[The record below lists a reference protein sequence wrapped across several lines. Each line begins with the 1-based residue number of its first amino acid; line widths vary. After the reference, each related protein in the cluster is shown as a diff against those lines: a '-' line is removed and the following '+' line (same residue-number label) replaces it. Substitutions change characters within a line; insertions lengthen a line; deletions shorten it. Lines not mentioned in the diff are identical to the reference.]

1 MKKKIFFITAGALIL
16 VGFFLWWFLK
26 KENNTSVVSQG
37 EIPCVA
43 FQEENPLLPCFKEVF
58 VGSDIEPNTL
68 PSYAVTIEKNEKNEA
83 VYDCFSK
90 NQVESNDCVTQ
101 IAYEKKDISLCSF
114 VTGAYSEA
122 YCKEKISNP
131 KNETVNTSIVDTRIP
146 PLSFSRPEKNTIA
159 KVSSPTP
166 NIFSRT
172 SQTSSSQND
181 SRFSLQGFYER
192 LKGSPLKLFAFSET
206 QVRPG
211 SELIASGFGFT
222 STENTVSIG
231 GYEVSGLS
239 SADGMTLS
247 FVVPSGISDGV
258 YDAWVTNSKGTS
270 RNDSQ
275 PIRLTVT
282 QNPIPRPV
290 ITSVSPSLPSYLDTI
305 TLSGEYLSGAFGLYT
320 SLGIIENLSVSDSSI
335 QFKLSDSS
343 FISKIKDLDQVKG
356 KVIQVLVIVATPQGY
371 NKDTFVFNVQF

>member
-1 MKKKIFFITAGALIL
+1 MKKKIFFIIFLSVCIGLS
-16 VGFFLWWFLK
+16 LWWFLK
-26 KENNTSVVSQG
+26 KENNAPVASQG

-43 FQEENPLLPCFKEVF
+43 FQGENPLLPCFKEIF
-58 VGSDIEPNTL
+58 VGSDTKQNTL
-68 PSYAVTIEKNEKNEA
+68 PSYTVTVEKNEKNEA

-101 IAYEKKDISLCSF
+101 VAYEKQDTSLCSF
-114 VTGAYSEA
+114 VVGAYSEA

-131 KNETVNTSIVDTRIP
+131 KNERVNTSIVDVVPP
-146 PLSFSRPEKNTIA
+146 PLSFSKKETPIPSVA
-159 KVSSPTP
+159 KTNST
-166 NIFSRT
+166 FSRP
-172 SQTSSSQND
+172 SGSVSSQNEA
-181 SRFSLQGFYER
+181 RFSLQGFYDR
-192 LKGSPLKLFAFSET
+192 LKNSPLKLFAFSET
-206 QVRPG
+206 QIRPG

-275 PIRLTVT
+275 PIRLTIT

-290 ITSVSPSLPSYLDTI
+290 ITSVSPSLPSYLDSI
-305 TLSGEYLSGAFGLYT
+305 TLYGEHFSGASGLYT
-320 SLGIIENLSVSDSSI
+320 SLGVIENISVSDSSI
-335 QFKLSDSS
+335 QFRLSDSS
-343 FISKIKDLDQVKG
+343 LVSKIKDLDYVKG